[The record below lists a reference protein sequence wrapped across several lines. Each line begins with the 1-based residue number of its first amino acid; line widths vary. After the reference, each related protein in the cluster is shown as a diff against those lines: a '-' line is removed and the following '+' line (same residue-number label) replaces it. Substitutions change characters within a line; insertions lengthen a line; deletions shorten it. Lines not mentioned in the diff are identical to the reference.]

1 MPLARL
7 RSKGSVFNGGA
18 AWSRGR
24 TQNSHNTFQS
34 ERDSELEGRRD
45 DEVRVEEDWL
55 LVDESQ
61 GGRFV
66 QINKDE
72 KVITYQDF

>member
-7 RSKGSVFNGGA
+7 RSKRSVFNGGA
-18 AWSRGR
+18 ALVRGR

-34 ERDSELEGRRD
+34 ERDSELEGRKD

-66 QINKDE
+66 STIKIKQGCIK
-72 KVITYQDF
+72 